1 MSFNRSKYFCFFF
14 FVVVYGNFI
23 SVVNTSYCA
32 VVRIKSCF
40 IVGDF
45 FLISDWVDGGEV
57 YGGGVFFVI
66 EGRVI

>member
-23 SVVNTSYCA
+23 SVINTSYCA
-32 VVRIKSCF
+32 VVRIKRCF

-45 FLISDWVDGGEV
+45 FLISDRVDRGEV
-57 YGGGVFFVI
+57 YGGGVFFAI